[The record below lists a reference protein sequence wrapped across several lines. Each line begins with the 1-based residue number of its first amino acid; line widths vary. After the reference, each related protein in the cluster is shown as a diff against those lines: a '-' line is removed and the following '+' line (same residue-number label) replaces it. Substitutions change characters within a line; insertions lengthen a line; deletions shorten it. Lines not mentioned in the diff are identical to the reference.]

1 MAEVAS
7 WALQRGVYQALA
19 GSLDLTT
26 LLGGVRVY
34 DHAPQAAPYP
44 FITLGQSVIRDW
56 STGTED
62 GAEHNL
68 TLHVW
73 SRSGGKKQVHEIIET
88 IKDVL
93 HDQPLTLSGSPPRQS
108 SPRIVRGEARSGRRH
123 LPRHRALSRGDR
135 AGPGRRGLDSSSS
148 QLSLPGLTGH
158 PRLGKLIADGGLT
171 GCPFAGMTILCCAI

>member
-1 MAEVAS
+1 MAAVAS

-34 DHAPQAAPYP
+34 DDAPQAAPYP

-73 SRSGGKKQVHEIIET
+73 SRSGGKKQMLEITEAIRA
-88 IKDVL
+88 VL
-93 HDQPLTLSGSPPRQS
+93 HNQPLVLADHHLVNLRHEFSEARLDPDGDTFHG
-108 SPRIVRGEARSGRRH
+108 IVRY
-123 LPRHRALSRGDR
+123 RAVTEP
-135 AGPGRRGLDSSSS
+135 A
-148 QLSLPGLTGH
+148 Q
-158 PRLGKLIADGGLT
+158 AV
-171 GCPFAGMTILCCAI
+171 AA

>member
-34 DHAPQAAPYP
+34 DHAPQSAPYP
-44 FITLGQSVIRDW
+44 FITLGQSAVRDW

-73 SRSGGKKQVHEIIET
+73 SRSGGKKQVQDIIEE
-88 IKDVL
+88 IKSAL
-93 HDQPLTLSGSPPRQS
+93 HDRPLSLVDHHLVNLRNEFSEVRPDPDGDTFHG
-108 SPRIVRGEARSGRRH
+108 IVRYRAVTEPAQAEA
-123 LPRHRALSRGDR
+123 A
-135 AGPGRRGLDSSSS
+135 
-148 QLSLPGLTGH
+148 
-158 PRLGKLIADGGLT
+158 
-171 GCPFAGMTILCCAI
+171 